1 MGGIPPSLAV
11 VDIAIEISQAF
22 EAEILKIEAGCLI
35 RPEMEAV
42 RHLHVISSQLT
53 RMKRTLGP
61 LARVLYTLR
70 NRDQERALA
79 SLLYGARQAE
89 EHSNMSGGHEM
100 DHDHGHHSGV
110 GHRSEKVG
118 LGSAGQEIVGGE
130 TPWHTEDSA
139 GYISRVTKV
148 RVFGRVLYAIEF
160 GN

>member
-1 MGGIPPSLAV
+1 M

-79 SLLYGARQAE
+79 SLLYGARP
-89 EHSNMSGGHEM
+89 GGPDGTVGTGHEI

-110 GHRSEKVG
+110 GHRSEKIS
-118 LGSAGQEIVGGE
+118 LGDGGHELTGE

-148 RVFGRVLYAIEF
+148 SPWMRSQDDLG
-160 GN
+160 